1 MYTKDTP
8 VEDVLCSPGAATF
21 FVERGISPFSCSGA
35 FPGTLGSFLEQKQ
48 VKDIDAFIQELN
60 SALSD
65 IPKAESI

>member
-35 FPGTLGSFLEQKQ
+35 FPGTLGSFLEHKKIQN
-48 VKDIDAFIQELN
+48 IDAFIQELN
-60 SALSD
+60 IALSN
-65 IPKAESI
+65 IPKEDNI